1 MTDRIQ
7 RTGDPAAHGD
17 ARHSVVQGPFVRAR
31 ALSGIEEV
39 AAANGGNAREL
50 LAAHGIDLDQLRD
63 PDLPVPGNS
72 VARMFDHAARTLGAP
87 DFGLQLSQYHDISVL
102 GNVALVVL
110 NADDLRGALEAMGR
124 NIRFHN
130 PSARVSVSV
139 DETGDLAR
147 YDHDPGIDPGCP
159 RQQSLEMIMGI
170 AYRFLRAL
178 TGSDGRGWRVQFR
191 HARGMAASR
200 YRRYFSCPIE
210 FGCPHDRIV
219 FPAPLLDLR
228 IERTNP
234 RLRALA
240 ERYLHQLQ
248 RHHPVDL
255 RAQVLD
261 LIRSQLPNDGGR
273 IERIATILGLHPKTL
288 QRRLK
293 REGVTFQALADA
305 VRRSLAAEYL
315 VFTFLPLAEVA
326 SLVGYSGQTPFIV
339 ACRRWFGVTPAAYRA
354 EFLRHGSRWRGP

>member
-1 MTDRIQ
+1 MAGRTQ
-7 RTGDPAAHGD
+7 RHSDPTRQDDARPAA
-17 ARHSVVQGPFVRAR
+17 VQGPFVRAR

-39 AAANGGNAREL
+39 AAANGGSALEL
-50 LAAHGIDLDQLRD
+50 LAAQGIDLDQLRD

-87 DFGLQLSQYHDISVL
+87 DFGLQLSAYHDVSIL

-110 NADDLRGALEAMGR
+110 NADDVHGALAALAR
-124 NIRFHN
+124 YIHFHN

-139 DETGDLAR
+139 DETGELAR
-147 YDHDPGIDPGCP
+147 YDHDPGIDPDCP
-159 RQQSLEMIMGI
+159 RRQALEMIMGI
-170 AYRFLRAL
+170 ACRFLRAV
-178 TGSDGRGWRVQFR
+178 TGSDGRDWRVQFR
-191 HARGMAASR
+191 HARGMSATR
-200 YRRYFSCPIE
+200 YRRYFPCPIE
-210 FGCPHDRIV
+210 FGCRYDRVV
-219 FPAPLLDLR
+219 FPAPLLELP

-234 RLRALA
+234 RLRGLA

-273 IERIATILGLHPKTL
+273 IERVAAILGLHPKTL
-288 QRRLK
+288 QRRL
-293 REGVTFQALADA
+293 RQEGVTFQSLADS
-305 VRRSLAAEYL
+305 VRRALAAEYL
-315 VFTFLPLAEVA
+315 VFAFLPLAEVA
-326 SLVGYSGQTPFIV
+326 SLVGYSSQTPFIV

-354 EFLRHGSRWRGP
+354 EFLRRASRPRGR